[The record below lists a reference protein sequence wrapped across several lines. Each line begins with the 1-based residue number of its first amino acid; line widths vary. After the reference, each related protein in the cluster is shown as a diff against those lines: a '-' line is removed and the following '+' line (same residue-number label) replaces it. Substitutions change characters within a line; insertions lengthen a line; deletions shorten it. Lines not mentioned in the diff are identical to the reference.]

1 MGNDNRMKPQ
11 DILVL
16 LKLLLWDERSP
27 WSFVKLAAELGM
39 SASEV
44 HGAIKRAEKSH
55 LYDPLTKRPKRAAL
69 REFVLFGLP
78 YVFPGNLSPNKRS
91 KGMPTGHSA
100 APLNKEV
107 ISAPSDQWIW
117 PTKRGK
123 VLGIEFTPL
132 YRSAPI
138 AATKDTRLYEM
149 LSLIDSLRGGKA
161 RERELAKAYL
171 EKLLGAL

>member
-27 WSFVKLAAELGM
+27 WSFAKLATELGM

-44 HGAIKRAEKSH
+44 HGAIKRAEHSH
-55 LYDPLTKRPKRAAL
+55 LYAPLTKRPKRAAL

-78 YVFPGNLSPNKRS
+78 YVFPGNLSTTRKS
-91 KGMPTGHSA
+91 KGMPTAHSA

-107 ISAPSDQWIW
+107 VSAPADQWIW
-117 PTKRGK
+117 PTKKGK
-123 VLGIEFTPL
+123 VLGMEFTPL
-132 YRSAPI
+132 YRSAPV
-138 AATKDTRLYEM
+138 AAGKDSRLYEI

-161 RERELAKAYL
+161 RERELAKTHL
-171 EKLLGAL
+171 DKLLGVL